1 MIAGSGVDA
10 PCARLST
17 LVRLV
22 KPDLDDWLPDPSL
35 RVSHRRG
42 ASVGAA
48 DLWRSAREVRLR
60 DTRVLG
66 RLIRWRI
73 PGVPREISFDE
84 LFRSPPF
91 TVLSDGEGMLVSGLV
106 GRIWTLRRDY
116 PTLSG
121 DAEFRV
127 WSEPGTAR
135 VLFASW
141 VEPADSGGAALR
153 SEARVSAVDRDG
165 RIGLT
170 AVRPLVAASQHLI
183 ASEGIEAAVRLA
195 EQRHDHG

>member
-1 MIAGSGVDA
+1 MSRAPGSN
-10 PCARLST
+10 

-22 KPDLDDWLPDPSL
+22 TPDLDDWLPDPSL
-35 RVSHRRG
+35 RVSHRRS
-42 ASVGAA
+42 ASVAAA
-48 DLWRSAREVRLR
+48 DLWSSAREVRLR

-73 PGVPREISFDE
+73 PGVRREISFDE
-84 LFRSPPF
+84 LFHSPPF
-91 TVLSDGEGMLVSGLV
+91 AVLSDGDGMLVSGLV

-121 DAEFRV
+121 DAEFRA

-141 VEPADSGGAALR
+141 VEPALSGGASLR
-153 SEARVSAVDRDG
+153 SEVRVSAVDREG
-165 RIGLT
+165 RVGLT

-195 EQRHDHG
+195 EQRRGPGSG